1 MPVTC
6 TFRATA
12 RSKAVTEPRTF
23 RAQGAPAGAPAN
35 SSPPPTPSCS
45 AVVLCLSAYKSTAR
59 APHHCHF
66 VAEWGHD
73 SAAVV
78 RQARQACSRHAPRL
92 RCDKSA
98 RHRPLLRTCEPLAI
112 AVPVALDRPADIFA
126 PCAPTDARHRSRARR
141 LQCNTR
147 REVRETLLGAPTG
160 QASPPSSANAV
171 KRHSQAQRWRAACAL
186 CRLRS
191 AGASARVRSFFSS

>member
-1 MPVTC
+1 MHQQTPPPPNAKHAPLWSSASQPT
-6 TFRATA
+6 
-12 RSKAVTEPRTF
+12 KAQHVHRIIVILWQSGAKILPQWSVR
-23 RAQGAPAGAPAN
+23 RDKHAPAT
-35 SSPPPTPSCS
+35 PPD
-45 AVVLCLSAYKSTAR
+45 
-59 APHHCHF
+59 
-66 VAEWGHD
+66 EM
-73 SAAVV
+73 
-78 RQARQACSRHAPRL
+78 RQEC
-92 RCDKSA
+92 KT
-98 RHRPLLRTCEPLAI
+98 RPLLRTCEPLAI

-160 QASPPSSANAV
+160 QASPPSSANAA

>member
-1 MPVTC
+1 MPPLVHQQTPPPPRTPSMLRCGPLPLSLQKHSTC
-6 TFRATA
+6 TASLSFCGRVGPRFCRSGPSGAT
-12 RSKAVTEPRTF
+12 SMLPPR
-23 RAQGAPAGAPAN
+23 P
-35 SSPPPTPSCS
+35 
-45 AVVLCLSAYKSTAR
+45 KI
-59 APHHCHF
+59 
-66 VAEWGHD
+66 EM
-73 SAAVV
+73 
-78 RQARQACSRHAPRL
+78 RQEC
-92 RCDKSA
+92 KT
-98 RHRPLLRTCEPLAI
+98 RPLLRTCEPLAI

-160 QASPPSSANAV
+160 RASPPSSANAT